1 MFGSPWP
8 LISSAPATGWPEG
21 RPGRSCLWVGDH
33 GADVAVV
40 GAGLTGLWTALSLK
54 ELDPSLEVVIVERE
68 VAAHGASGRN
78 AGILSETI
86 DHSHGLAIQH
96 FGEAEARRLAA
107 LGEQNVRDL
116 ARFLVVKGIDCDY
129 EATGRLM
136 VALTEGHLDEARRTV
151 ETAHRLGLDSFRLL
165 GAREMRD
172 QLDSPRY
179 LGGVAISG
187 GAILDPV
194 KLVDGL
200 RREAERSGVRVFERS
215 PVDRIERAGG
225 GVRLATPGGSL
236 RLGVRCS
243 RPAPT
248 PTGCSQRCCTAS
260 SPSTTTCW

>member
-1 MFGSPWP
+1 M
-8 LISSAPATGWPEG
+8 
-21 RPGRSCLWVGDH
+21 
-33 GADVAVV
+33 

-54 ELDPSLEVVIVERE
+54 ELDPGLEVAIVERE

-116 ARFLVVKGIDCDY
+116 ARFLVVNGIGCDY

-200 RREAERSGVRVFERS
+200 RREAERVRREGVRAESSGQDRARRWQASDS
-215 PVDRIERAGG
+215 PPAAAV
-225 GVRLATPGGSL
+225 S
-236 RLGVRCS
+236 RLGAWCS

-248 PTGCSQRCCTAS
+248 PTGCSPRCSTAS
-260 SPSTTTCW
+260 SPSTTMCW